1 MRYQIVSDSSSNVF
15 SLEGVSYT
23 TVPMKIIA
31 GEKEYVDTAELDV
44 HGMVKDLRAH
54 KGKSGS
60 SCANAQEWLDAFAD
74 ADMVFGVTISRN
86 LSGSYNAA
94 EAAAREY
101 MEEHPGRRVH
111 IFDSLSAGPEM
122 AMVAEKIA
130 QLVNQGLS
138 FEKIVA
144 GVREYQNHCHTLF
157 CLESMNNLARNG
169 RVNPAVAK
177 IASVLGIRACGDAQN
192 GQIIPTQKPRGQKK
206 AIETLAAMIRERG
219 FTNDSWLR
227 IAHCFGQSQA
237 QLLADA
243 VRKDF
248 PGARIEIEPTTA
260 LCSFY
265 AEEGGMIITLEG
277 GFSEVNNVNNI

>member
-1 MRYQIVSDSSSNVF
+1 MRYQIVSDSSSNIF
-15 SLEGVSYT
+15 SLEGVCYT
-23 TVPMKIIA
+23 TVPMKIIM
-31 GEKEYVDTAELDV
+31 GEQEFVDTAALDV
-44 HGMVKDLRAH
+44 RGMVDALRVY

-60 SCANAQEWLDAFAD
+60 SCANAQEWLEAFGD

-101 MEEHPGRRVH
+101 AEEHPGAKVH

-122 AMVAEKIA
+122 ALVAEKIA

-138 FEKIVA
+138 FEEIVA

-206 AIETLAAMIRERG
+206 ATEALAAMIRERG
-219 FTNDSWLR
+219 FADGCRLR
-227 IAHCFGQSQA
+227 IAHCFGGEQA

-248 PGARIEIEPTTA
+248 PGAIIEIEPTTA

-265 AEEGGMIITLEG
+265 AEEGGLIIAFEG
-277 GFSEVNNVNNI
+277 GFSEVNNVNGI

>member
-60 SCANAQEWLDAFAD
+60 SCANAQEWLDAFTD

-94 EAAAREY
+94 AAAAREY

-138 FEKIVA
+138 FEEIVA

-227 IAHCFGQSQA
+227 IAHCFGQTQA
-237 QLLADA
+237 QLLVDE

-248 PGARIEIEPTTA
+248 PNARITLEPTGA

-265 AEEGGMIITLEG
+265 AEEGGMIIALEG
-277 GFSEVNNVNNI
+277 GFSEVNNVNDI

>member
-94 EAAAREY
+94 AAAAREY

-130 QLVNQGLS
+130 QLVNRGLS
-138 FEKIVA
+138 FEEIVA

-227 IAHCFGQSQA
+227 IAHCFGQTQA
-237 QLLADA
+237 QLLVDE

-248 PGARIEIEPTTA
+248 PNARITLEPTRA

-265 AEEGGMIITLEG
+265 AEEGGMIIALEG
-277 GFSEVNNVNNI
+277 GFSEVNNVNDI